1 MAYGVEAIL
10 PTDLEY
16 ARPEGEVIANEGN
29 ESNLGD
35 ALDQL
40 DKAHDV
46 ALLWSAWYHSRHI
59 WRKNLEVRD
68 LVLW

>member
-1 MAYGVEAIL
+1 MDYGVEAIL

-16 ARPEGEVIANEGN
+16 TGPEGEVIANEEN

-40 DKAHDV
+40 DKARDV
-46 ALLWSAWYHSRHI
+46 AILWSAWYHSRHI
-59 WRKNLEVRD
+59 WRKTLEVGD
-68 LVLW
+68 LAL